1 MSHDEIGI
9 RIFAGSSNKSFAQ
22 KMCDYLGVESG
33 LSQTITFSEGN
44 TFVKILEKV
53 RDKDVYMVQ
62 SIALHP
68 NDEFMELLFWID
80 AFKGQAP
87 IPSQPS
93 SLTLVMPRGIKG

>member
-53 RDKDVYMVQ
+53 RDKDVYLVQ

-80 AFKGQAP
+80 AFKRASANSVP
-87 IPSQPS
+87 
-93 SLTLVMPRGIKG
+93 TAE